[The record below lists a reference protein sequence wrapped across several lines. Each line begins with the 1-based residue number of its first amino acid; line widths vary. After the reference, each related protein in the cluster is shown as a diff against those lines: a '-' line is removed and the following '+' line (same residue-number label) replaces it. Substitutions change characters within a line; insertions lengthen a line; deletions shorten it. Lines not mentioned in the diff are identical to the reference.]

1 LDADVR
7 ILDRL
12 VLTETAVAVGG
23 SSAVL
28 LFLLTAGNVLKQ
40 VSAAVASGRVD
51 GWEGAEL
58 ILLLVPGL
66 LPYALPLGVLTGV
79 LLAFG
84 RLSAQSEITAMKAGG
99 VSLARAARPALVLA
113 GLLALLSAWLNL
125 EVAPWANTEFR
136 RLLMGAAN
144 DNPAAVIVPGQ
155 LNRSFK
161 GLVIRA
167 GGREGE
173 VLTDFWAWRVDE
185 GGRLV
190 QTVHAREARI
200 VREAGADGKPLLRI
214 ELNGARIDSREGD
227 AAKPAS
233 FATAETA
240 SLDLPEARG
249 PVGGVLERKLRWLT
263 LSELLEGAEKGWGLP
278 RDATAAQI
286 EASKS
291 AVRTQLMAH
300 LAGAFSVFALALL
313 AVPLAVRVG
322 RKETFV
328 NAAIGLAVAL
338 GYYLLSSAA
347 GWVKDPDLLPEA
359 VVWLPALGVA
369 GAGLWMLTRASLR

>member
-1 LDADVR
+1 MR

-12 VLTETAVAVGG
+12 VLTETAVAAGG
-23 SSAVL
+23 STAVL

-40 VSAAVASGRVD
+40 VAGAVAEGRVD
-51 GWEGAEL
+51 GWEGVEL
-58 ILLLVPGL
+58 ILLLIPGL
-66 LPYALPLGVLTGV
+66 LPYALPLGVLTGI

-155 LNRSFK
+155 INRSFE

-167 GGREGE
+167 GGRTGE
-173 VLTDFWAWRVDE
+173 VLNDFWAWRVDD

-190 QTVHAREARI
+190 QTVHAREARL
-200 VREAGADGKPLLRI
+200 VRETGADGRTALRI
-214 ELNGARIDSREGD
+214 ELSGARMDSRD
-227 AAKPAS
+227 DDPARPAS

-240 SLDLPEARG
+240 SLALPEARG
-249 PVGGVLERKLRWLT
+249 PVGGVFERKLRWLT
-263 LSELLEGAEKGWGLP
+263 TSELLEGAERGWGLP
-278 RDATAAQI
+278 RDATPAQV

-300 LAGAFSVFALALL
+300 LAGAFSIFALALL

-328 NAAIGLAVAL
+328 NAALGLGVAL
-338 GYYLLSSAA
+338 TYYLLTSAA

-359 VVWLPALGVA
+359 VVCLPALGVA
-369 GAGLWMLTRASLR
+369 CAGAWMLGRAARR

>member
-1 LDADVR
+1 MR

-12 VLTETAVAVGG
+12 VLTESAVAVGG
-23 SSAVL
+23 STVVL

-40 VSAAVASGRVD
+40 VAGAVAGGQVD
-51 GWEGAEL
+51 GWEGLEL
-58 ILLLVPGL
+58 ILLLLPGL

-84 RLSAQSEITAMKAGG
+84 RLSAQHELTAMKAGG
-99 VSLARAARPALVLA
+99 VSLARAARPALILA
-113 GLLALLSAWLNL
+113 GSLAALSAWLNL
-125 EVAPWANTEFR
+125 EAAPWANTEFR

-144 DNPAAVIVPGQ
+144 DNPAAVIIPGQ

-161 GLVIRA
+161 GLIIRA

-185 GGRLV
+185 KDRLV
-190 QTVHAREARI
+190 QTVHAEQARI
-200 VREAGADGKPLLRI
+200 VREAGGDGKTSLRI
-214 ELNGARIDSREGD
+214 ELKGARMDSRDGD
-227 AAKPAS
+227 PSRPAS
-233 FATAETA
+233 FATAQATTLA
-240 SLDLPEARG
+240 LPEA
-249 PVGGVLERKLRWLT
+249 VGGVGGVFERKLRWLT
-263 LSELLEGAEKGWGLP
+263 TSELLEGAEKGWGLP
-278 RDATAAQI
+278 RDATPAQV

-300 LAGAFSVFALALL
+300 LAGAFAIFALALL
-313 AVPLAVRVG
+313 AVPLAVKVG

-328 NAAIGLAVAL
+328 NAALGVAL
-338 GYYLLSSAA
+338 ALTYYLLTSAA

-369 GAGLWMLTRASLR
+369 GTGAWLLARASRH

>member
-1 LDADVR
+1 MR

-12 VLTETAVAVGG
+12 VLTETAVATGG
-23 SSAVL
+23 STAVL

-51 GWEGAEL
+51 GWEGLEL
-58 ILLLVPGL
+58 VLLLLPGL
-66 LPYALPLGVLTGV
+66 LPYALPLGVLTGI

-84 RLSAQSEITAMKAGG
+84 RLSAQHELTAMKAGG
-99 VSLARAARPALVLA
+99 VSLARAARPALIVA

-125 EVAPWANTEFR
+125 EAAPWANTEFR

-155 LNRSFK
+155 LNRSFE

-173 VLTDFWAWRVDE
+173 VLTDFWAWRVDAN
-185 GGRLV
+185 GRLV
-190 QTVHAREARI
+190 QTVHAEEARL
-200 VREAGADGKPLLRI
+200 VREPGKDGAAALRI
-214 ELNGARIDSREGD
+214 ELRGARMDSREAD
-227 AAKPAS
+227 PAKPAS
-233 FATAETA
+233 FATAQSA
-240 SLDLPEARG
+240 SLDLPQARG
-249 PVGGVLERKLRWLT
+249 PVGGVFERKLRWLT
-263 LSELLEGAEKGWGLP
+263 ASELLEGAEKGWNLP
-278 RDATAAQI
+278 KDATAAQI

-300 LAGAFSVFALALL
+300 LSGAFSVFALALL
-313 AVPLAVRVG
+313 AVPLAVKVG

-328 NAAIGLAVAL
+328 NAAVGLALAL
-338 GYYLLSSAA
+338 AYYLLTAAA

-359 VVWLPALGVA
+359 VVCLPALSVAAA
-369 GAGLWMLTRASLR
+369 GAWMLARASRR

>member
-1 LDADVR
+1 MR

-12 VLTETAVAVGG
+12 VLTETAVAMGG
-23 SSAVL
+23 STAVL

-58 ILLLVPGL
+58 VLLLIPGL
-66 LPYALPLGVLTGV
+66 LPYALPLGVLTGI

-84 RLSAQSEITAMKAGG
+84 RLSAQSELTAMKAGG
-99 VSLARAARPALVLA
+99 VSLARAARPALLA
-113 GLLALLSAWLNL
+113 AGVLALLSAWLNL
-125 EVAPWANTEFR
+125 EAAPWANSEFR

-144 DNPAAVIVPGQ
+144 DNPAAVITPGQ
-155 LNRSFK
+155 LNRNFE

-173 VLTDFWAWRVDE
+173 VLNDFWAWRVDPK
-185 GGRLV
+185 GRLV
-190 QTVHAREARI
+190 QTVHAREARV
-200 VREAGADGKPLLRI
+200 VREPGKDGKTVLRI
-214 ELNGARIDSREGD
+214 ELTDARMDSREAD
-227 AAKPAS
+227 PAKPAS
-233 FATAETA
+233 FATARTA

-249 PVGGVLERKLRWLT
+249 PVGSVFERKLRWLT
-263 LSELLEGAEKGWGLP
+263 TKELLEGAEKGWRLP
-278 RDATAAQI
+278 RNATPAQV

-313 AVPLAVRVG
+313 AVPLAVKVG

-328 NAAIGLAVAL
+328 NAAVGLAVAL
-338 GYYLLSSAA
+338 TYYLLTSAA

-369 GAGLWMLTRASLR
+369 AAGAWMLTRASRH

>member
-1 LDADVR
+1 MR

-12 VLTETAVAVGG
+12 VLTESAVAVGG
-23 SSAVL
+23 STVVL

-40 VSAAVASGRVD
+40 VAGAVAGGQVD
-51 GWEGAEL
+51 GWEGLEL
-58 ILLLVPGL
+58 ILLLLPGL

-84 RLSAQSEITAMKAGG
+84 RLSAQHELTAMKAGG
-99 VSLARAARPALVLA
+99 VSLARAARPALILA
-113 GLLALLSAWLNL
+113 GSLAALSAWLNL
-125 EVAPWANTEFR
+125 EAAPWANTEFR

-144 DNPAAVIVPGQ
+144 DNPAAVIIPGQ

-161 GLVIRA
+161 GLIIRA

-185 GGRLV
+185 KDRLV
-190 QTVHAREARI
+190 QTVHAEQARI
-200 VREAGADGKPLLRI
+200 VREAGGDGKTSLRI
-214 ELNGARIDSREGD
+214 ELKGARMDSRDGD
-227 AAKPAS
+227 PSRPAS
-233 FATAETA
+233 FATAQTTTLA
-240 SLDLPEARG
+240 LPEAG
-249 PVGGVLERKLRWLT
+249 GGVGGVFERKLRWLT
-263 LSELLEGAEKGWGLP
+263 TSELLEGAEKGWGLP
-278 RDATAAQI
+278 RDATPAQV

-300 LAGAFSVFALALL
+300 LAGAFAIFALALL
-313 AVPLAVRVG
+313 AVPLAVKVG

-328 NAAIGLAVAL
+328 NAALGVAL
-338 GYYLLSSAA
+338 ALTYYLLTSAA

-369 GAGLWMLTRASLR
+369 GTGAWLLARASRH

>member
-1 LDADVR
+1 VR

-12 VLTETAVAVGG
+12 VLTESAVAVGG
-23 SSAVL
+23 STAVL

-40 VSAAVASGRVD
+40 VAGAVAAGRVD
-51 GWEGAEL
+51 GWEGLEL
-58 ILLLVPGL
+58 ILLLLPGL

-84 RLSAQSEITAMKAGG
+84 RLSAQHELTAMKAGG
-99 VSLARAARPALVLA
+99 VSLGRAARPTLVLA
-113 GLLALLSAWLNL
+113 GMLALLSAWLNL
-125 EVAPWANTEFR
+125 EAAPWANTEFR

-155 LNRSFK
+155 LNRSFA

-167 GGREGE
+167 GGRQDD
-173 VLTDFWAWRVDE
+173 VLSDFWAWRVDDKD
-185 GGRLV
+185 RLV

-200 VREAGADGKPLLRI
+200 VRETSAEGGTSLRI
-214 ELNGARIDSREGD
+214 ELTDARMDSRDGD
-227 AAKPAS
+227 PTGPAS
-233 FATAETA
+233 YATARTA
-240 SLDLPEARG
+240 SLALPEARG
-249 PVGGVLERKLRWLT
+249 SVGGVFERKLRWLT
-263 LSELLEGAEKGWGLP
+263 TSELLEGTDKGWNLP
-278 RDATAAQI
+278 RDATPAQI

-313 AVPLAVRVG
+313 AVPLAVKVG

-328 NAAIGLAVAL
+328 NATVGLGVAL
-338 GYYLLSSAA
+338 TYYLLTSAA
-347 GWVKDPDLLPEA
+347 GWVRDPDLLPEA
-359 VVWLPALGVA
+359 VVCLPALGVA
-369 GAGLWMLTRASLR
+369 TAGAWMLSRTERR